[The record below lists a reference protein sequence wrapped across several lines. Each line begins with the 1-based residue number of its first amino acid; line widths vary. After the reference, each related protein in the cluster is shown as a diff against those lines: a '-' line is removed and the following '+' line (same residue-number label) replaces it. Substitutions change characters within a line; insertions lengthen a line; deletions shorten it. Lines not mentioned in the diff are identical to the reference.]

1 MFVPYI
7 SKKQNQ
13 LEKEVIILGLDYFF
27 VRIYKEPQKPPYKTY
42 IAVFWNRKFNLY
54 KEQKLVVG
62 KMKQKME
69 ENSGG
74 VVSKQCRV
82 RELEKLPSPKEFG
95 KNNFLGCTHGNI

>member
-74 VVSKQCRV
+74 IVSKQCQI
-82 RELEKLPSPKEFG
+82 RELKSCQLQKSLG
-95 KNNFLGCTHGNI
+95 KINF